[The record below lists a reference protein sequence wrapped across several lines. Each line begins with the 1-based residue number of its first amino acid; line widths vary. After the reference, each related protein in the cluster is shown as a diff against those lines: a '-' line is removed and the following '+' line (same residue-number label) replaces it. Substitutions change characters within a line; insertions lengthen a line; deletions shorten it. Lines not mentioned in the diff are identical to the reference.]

1 MLDEGLPPALVVGL
15 MSGTSMDA
23 VDAALV
29 HVEPARA
36 GKQVKL
42 VAFTETK
49 IDAEMRERLRLVAS
63 GEPVPAAEICQLDIE
78 VGELFAEAAMSAIR
92 EAQMEAEEVD
102 LVASHGQTV
111 CHISEKDE
119 AKRWNKP
126 ATMQL
131 GEAAVIA
138 ERTGITTVADFHV
151 RDIAAGGKGGP
162 IMPFAERILFGDGSD
177 SDLLFLT
184 IGGISNLTLLSRSG
198 SVLAIDTGPGNM
210 AMDLIVQH
218 AQQKGFMKGEPFDE
232 GGKIAGS
239 GKVCEAVVEQFR
251 NTPLMRQAPP
261 RAFGREQFGEEFVEW
276 IEMSMKQSDG
286 RDVVRMADKLA
297 TACELTA
304 VTIADAIQTFVLEAG
319 YRPSA
324 VILSGGGVANAC
336 LVSRLQE
343 HCPGLAWVPS
353 DAYGVP
359 HKAKD
364 AMGFALLGYAALHR
378 IPGNL
383 PQATGASRPVVLGK
397 IVPGHGA
404 CA

>member
-119 AKRWNKP
+119 TKRWNKP

-218 AQQKGFMKGEPFDE
+218 AQQKGFMKGEPFDK

-251 NTPLMRQAPP
+251 NTPLMRQPPP

-286 RDVVRMADKLA
+286 RDVVRIADKLA

-304 VTIADAIQTFVLEAG
+304 VTVADAIQTFVLEAG
-319 YRPSA
+319 YHPST

-359 HKAKD
+359 YKAKD

-397 IVPGHGA
+397 IVPGHGT